1 MTQEQNKRLG
11 RAGRGFAGM
20 DPQRRQEIAREGGRA
35 AHRSGNA
42 HQFTSEEARAA
53 GRKGGRA
60 VSEDRR
66 HMAEIGRR
74 GGVASGRGEL
84 PQDEALLKLD
94 AGE

>member
-1 MTQEQNKRLG
+1 MTQEQDNRPAQ
-11 RAGRGFAGM
+11 AGRGFAGM

-42 HQFTSEEARAA
+42 HQFNSEEARAA

-84 PQDEALLKLD
+84 PQDEALPKLD
-94 AGE
+94 TGE

>member
-1 MTQEQNKRLG
+1 MTQNQDKAPQRP
-11 RAGRGFAGM
+11 GRGFAGM
-20 DPQRRQEIAREGGRA
+20 DPQRRQDIAREGGRA

-74 GGVASGRGEL
+74 GGVAAGRGGT
-84 PQDEALLKLD
+84 PQDEASLKPEG
-94 AGE
+94 GE

>member
-1 MTQEQNKRLG
+1 MTSNQNEAPARP
-11 RAGRGFAGM
+11 GRGFAGM
-20 DPQRRQEIAREGGRA
+20 DPQRRREIAREGGRA

-60 VSEDRR
+60 VSEDRH

-74 GGVASGRGEL
+74 GGVASSREELAPTRPPSGRR
-84 PQDEALLKLD
+84 D
-94 AGE
+94 

>member
-1 MTQEQNKRLG
+1 MTQEQDQRPG

-74 GGVASGRGEL
+74 GGVASGRGEV
-84 PQDEALLKLD
+84 PQDETSPKRE
-94 AGE
+94 AGR